1 MEPSVSQKVLTPPK
15 PAQPSVSSP
24 SSMSSTTL
32 GTTTITTE
40 EEMSEGEMIQV
51 TALPSHPL
59 LVEIS
64 CLNQLVLNPLGYFYS
79 ENKTVYFIN
88 FTVVRSL

>member
-15 PAQPSVSSP
+15 PAQPSISSP
-24 SSMSSTTL
+24 SSMLSTTL

-64 CLNQLVLNPLGYFYS
+64 CLN
-79 ENKTVYFIN
+79 
-88 FTVVRSL
+88 

>member
-15 PAQPSVSSP
+15 PAQSSVSSP

-51 TALPSHPL
+51 TAYSSHPL
-59 LVEIS
+59 LLEIN
-64 CLNQLVLNPLGYFYS
+64 CLNQLVPNPLGYF
-79 ENKTVYFIN
+79 
-88 FTVVRSL
+88 

>member
-51 TALPSHPL
+51 NALPSHPL

-64 CLNQLVLNPLGYFYS
+64 CLSQLVPNPLGCFYS

-88 FTVVRSL
+88 FTVVLSL